1 MEPSAS
7 FSFKKSPRSS
17 SSSSSLLLT
26 TIIPVAM
33 LILLSSFLFST
44 STHHHHSSTPPPLIL
59 QPPPSPPPHSFIK
72 STCDTTLY
80 PSLCFNTIS
89 SIPINLHHDNHTKT
103 RNVLKFY
110 IQKTINRLAITRSR
124 MAAMNLKVREK
135 NWVQNC
141 LELLDLSQ
149 YELQESMNHLS
160 PPYDDPP
167 PYAAIKNL
175 LSAAMTNENTCIEG
189 FADLKLNGPSQTR
202 FGRLFQKSL
211 TPIMRMISNC
221 LAITNYLETIGSIY
235 TFKDSRLMSKGV
247 YRDHVPSW
255 MTAADRRLMQTSSR
269 IIPPTVVVARDG
281 TGNFTT
287 IAAAVA
293 AAPSRGKGRHVI
305 QIKAGIYKENL
316 VIPRNKANIM
326 LVGDG
331 MNSTIITSNKNFVDG
346 YTTFTSATL
355 TVVGN
360 NFLARDLTIM
370 NTSGPEKHQAVAL
383 RVTSDAAFYH
393 CQFISHQD
401 TLYAHSLSQ
410 LYRECAIH
418 GTIDFIFGNA
428 AAIFERCL
436 ILVRKPILGQKNVI
450 TAQGRLDP
458 NQNTGISLQDC
469 TIMAAPDFKVKERA
483 NFSTFLGRPW
493 RNYSRTI
500 VMRSYLGDI
509 IDPQGW
515 CPWNEYSNLET
526 VEYIEYNNFGPGADT
541 RKRVR
546 WAGYHNNS
554 RRNLEKMGIQSF
566 LHGADEWLKSTEYL
580 PLCSGLYA
588 KYCKTGTT
596 QVQ

>member
-1 MEPSAS
+1 MESSSS
-7 FSFKKSPRSS
+7 FGFKKSSRS

-26 TIIPVAM
+26 TVIPVAL
-33 LILLSSFLFST
+33 LILLSSFLFSN
-44 STHHHHSSTPPPLIL
+44 STHHPHSSIPPPLTF
-59 QPPPSPPPHSFIK
+59 QRPPPSPPHPFIK
-72 STCDTTLY
+72 NTCTTTLY
-80 PSLCFNTIS
+80 PTLCFNTLS
-89 SIPINLHHDNHTKT
+89 SIPINLHHDNRTVT
-103 RNVLKFY
+103 RNVLKFT
-110 IQKTINRLAITRSR
+110 IQKTIYRLTNSRSR
-124 MAAMNLKVREK
+124 MAALSLKVHQEN

-141 LELLDLSQ
+141 LELLDLTQ
-149 YELQESMNHLS
+149 YELQESIKHL
-160 PPYDDPP
+160 YDDPP

-189 FADLKLNGPSQTR
+189 FSDLKRKDLNQTR
-202 FGRLFQKSL
+202 LGRYFQRSL
-211 TPIMRMISNC
+211 TPIMRMISNS
-221 LAITNYLETIGSIY
+221 LAITNYLETTGSSF
-235 TFKDSRLMSKGV
+235 TFKDPRLLSKGV
-247 YRDHVPSW
+247 NRDHVPSW
-255 MTAADRRLMQTSSR
+255 MTAADRRLMQTTPKISPP
-269 IIPPTVVVARDG
+269 IIVVARDG

-293 AAPSRGKGRHVI
+293 AAPNRGKGRHVI

-326 LVGDG
+326 LVGEG
-331 MNSTIITSNKNFVDG
+331 MNATIITSNKNFVDG

-469 TIMAAPDFKVKERA
+469 TIMAAPDFKVNERA

-515 CPWNEYSNLET
+515 CPWNEYSNLNT

-546 WAGYHNNS
+546 WAGFHNNS
-554 RRNLEKMGIQSF
+554 KRDAEKMNIQSF
-566 LHGADEWLKSTEYL
+566 LHGADEWLKSTDYL

-588 KYCKTGTT
+588 KYCKTAN
-596 QVQ
+596 VQKL